1 MAEDVLDIDHLKREK
16 KSKKSKKKRKGVR
29 RNETRP
35 PAADQILLM
44 RSVSELLR
52 RRNSFSTSYLRKW
65 RTMPMSKDLKE
76 NILKEQTVPLNLD
89 SVKSVDTGLVKLLEG
104 KNEAGRDKG
113 MEIVQSKIRD
123 VMGRFSRVWS
133 LL

>member
-1 MAEDVLDIDHLKREK
+1 
-16 KSKKSKKKRKGVR
+16 
-29 RNETRP
+29 
-35 PAADQILLM
+35 
-44 RSVSELLR
+44 
-52 RRNSFSTSYLRKW
+52 
-65 RTMPMSKDLKE
+65 MPMSKDLKE